1 MKINIILAIICLVPM
16 IGCSG
21 DAAPQPSPSVLPSP
35 SSIPSGIYSGTIVV
49 NVTIWEDGVREEM
62 NDSIILTIVFDEDGR
77 FLDAD
82 GVPFFAGGL
91 YFIDAGNLFFELF
104 ARSITVLDN
113 RIVLRFDL
121 TVHADT
127 GTAQAELTGSQT
139 ETITFDAVTGT
150 LTFVRTQQYGGI
162 FSDGA
167 SIHFS
172 TEGNA
177 ILDRG

>member
-1 MKINIILAIICLVPM
+1 MKSTKTVLAVALLLVSVSA
-16 IGCSG
+16 GCSG
-21 DAAPQPSPSVLPSP
+21 DDAGQPSPTTLPSP
-35 SSIPSGIYSGTIVV
+35 SSIPPGIYSGTIDV
-49 NVTIWEDGVREEM
+49 NITIWEDGVREEM

-127 GTAQAELTGSQT
+127 GTAQAELTGSWT

-150 LTFVRTQQYGGI
+150 LTFVRTNQYGGI
-162 FSDGA
+162 FSDGRYNRKLW
-167 SIHFS
+167 I
-172 TEGNA
+172 
-177 ILDRG
+177 